1 MSYEKEYRHCLEN
14 TNKRELVDK
23 IIYDEKEFIKKDK
36 EIERLNKEN
45 KQLKVQIEEY
55 QKALDE
61 TMSEKIDIQNN
72 WNELKE
78 FIVKEYYMYLPLEAS
93 TKPITILID
102 KMQELQ
108 GSDSNG

>member
-45 KQLKVQIEEY
+45 KQLK
-55 QKALDE
+55 D
-61 TMSEKIDIQNN
+61 N
-72 WNELKE
+72 WNKLKE
-78 FIVKEYYMYLPLEAS
+78 FITKEYYMYLPLDAG
-93 TKPITILID
+93 TKSITILTN
-102 KMQELQ
+102 KMQELE
-108 GSDSNG
+108 GSGINDSN

>member
-45 KQLKVQIEEY
+45 QQLK
-55 QKALDE
+55 D
-61 TMSEKIDIQNN
+61 N
-72 WNELKE
+72 WNKLKE
-78 FIVKEYYMYLPLEAS
+78 FIVKEYYMYFPLEAS
-93 TKPITILID
+93 TKSITILTN
-102 KMQELQ
+102 KMQELEQ
-108 GSDSNG
+108 ER

>member
-45 KQLKVQIEEY
+45 QQLK
-55 QKALDE
+55 D
-61 TMSEKIDIQNN
+61 N
-72 WNELKE
+72 WNKLKE

-93 TKPITILID
+93 TKSITILTN
-102 KMQELQ
+102 KMQELEQ
-108 GSDSNG
+108 ER